1 MCVIPAFAQDD
12 DEGDGGEGN
21 PDAPIYD
28 CNHANYA
35 CLTVFATSDL
45 LTRQEDGEDTSE
57 AIAAINKFGAAIQKV
72 SGFNKRSPAVILKV
86 LNKDEVSVYEDFDNS
101 KNVNFDGNFD
111 PEALSE
117 EVVDKLVENDPQNLY
132 DIYDAAKNAKKGIL
146 KKKDL
151 QIVQK
156 FLKLKLPG
164 MIEDIDYATND
175 EKKALEMLRNAGL
188 KNITKLLK

>member
-1 MCVIPAFAQDD
+1 M
-12 DEGDGGEGN
+12 
-21 PDAPIYD
+21 
-28 CNHANYA
+28 
-35 CLTVFATSDL
+35 
-45 LTRQEDGEDTSE
+45 
-57 AIAAINKFGAAIQKV
+57 
-72 SGFNKRSPAVILKV
+72 
-86 LNKDEVSVYEDFDNS
+86 SVYEDFDNS